1 MWSGSVDDG
10 GWGDEGLMW
19 ERCSALALV
28 YRQKRFPDRWIGYVG
43 CHLTFGMSGA
53 IKRQPFGG
61 NWRITGPDVQTT
73 HQTDN
78 DDDDGGWLM
87 TALRSHYTLYTTWYG
102 NQLMQVVW
110 LVLDGLPVVVAA
122 GRWRWCG
129 QQHTDVTWSF
139 RGLCVSVS
147 KPTNGKWSKQARSGW
162 LAVWWLSCCWRM
174 MRWWCVVLC
183 CLLLN
188 DRARIVVR
196 HVCGEWLC
204 AFLGSV
210 YAVGSHIYLQN
221 TLSLIGGGLA
231 RLQKICLF
239 ARISRVTDY
248 IFSEYT
254 Q

>member
-43 CHLTFGMSGA
+43 CHLTFGMSCA

-78 DDDDGGWLM
+78 NDDDGGWLM

-129 QQHTDVTWSF
+129 EQHTDVTWSF

-147 KPTNGKWSKQARSGW
+147 KPTNGKWSKASAIW
-162 LAVWWLSCCWRM
+162 LAGCLMVELLLENDAMVVCGAVLLAAQ
-174 MRWWCVVLC
+174 WWCANRRPTCVRRMIVCFSWQCLC
-183 CLLLN
+183 S
-188 DRARIVVR
+188 
-196 HVCGEWLC
+196 W
-204 AFLGSV
+204 F
-210 YAVGSHIYLQN
+210 SHIFAKY
-221 TLSLIGGGLA
+221 TLAYWWG
-231 RLQKICLF
+231 
-239 ARISRVTDY
+239 
-248 IFSEYT
+248 FSAASENMFVCSY
-254 Q
+254 